1 MKLNAEKAIQNRLIL
16 IHGPDD
22 GQRRTA
28 LSEVL
33 KAAGLQ
39 PDDLDLESF
48 PADQKSPLEWL
59 GLAGTPPFLA
69 DRRTVVVRN
78 LGRVDPADTWPDTP
92 IKKGHIFAEQASSL
106 PESGLLILVQDDEG
120 GDANKAQRTETVVK
134 KWGRLVEMAG
144 GLALEMKS
152 DPAQTVK
159 SIGVRCQEEG
169 YKISRSAAEHL
180 SERVGGR
187 ERQALDELEKLFA
200 YTRDSL
206 TIRTEDIDELV
217 MPDIEYGIFALVD
230 AVAQGRGKE
239 ALGQLQRLLAQ
250 HPKAEG
256 EAFSRVFPMFQ
267 RQFRL
272 IWIARLCLET
282 KSNLDRPSREAQAH
296 MPSNPP
302 IAKLW
307 PRQKQALMTSAKR
320 LTFEQIGAC
329 LHAIGD
335 ADARIKGLKPSYS
348 TRETLEQLVLGLAQ
362 ICRAV

>member
-1 MKLNAEKAIQNRLIL
+1 MKLNAEKAVQNRLIL

-22 GQRRTA
+22 GQRRSA
-28 LSEVL
+28 LSELL

-59 GLAGTPPFLA
+59 GMAGTPPFLA

-78 LGRVDPADTWPDTP
+78 LGRLDPADAWSGTP
-92 IKKGHIFAEQASSL
+92 IKKGHIFAEQSAGL
-106 PESGLLILVQDDEG
+106 PETALLILVQDDEG
-120 GDANKAQRTETVVK
+120 GDAAKASRTETVVK
-134 KWGRLVEMAG
+134 KWARLVDLAG
-144 GLALEMKS
+144 GIALEMKT
-152 DPAQTVK
+152 DPASTVK
-159 SIGVRCQEEG
+159 AIGVRCQEEG

-187 ERQALDELEKLFA
+187 ERQAMDELDKLFA
-200 YTRDSL
+200 FTIDSRS
-206 TIRTEDIDELV
+206 IRTEEIDALV
-217 MPDIEYGIFALVD
+217 MPDIAYSIFSLVD
-230 AVAQGRGKE
+230 AVAQGRGGE
-239 ALGQLQRLLAQ
+239 ALGHLQRLLAQ

-272 IWIARLCLET
+272 IWIARLCIET
-282 KSNLDRPSREAQAH
+282 KSNLDRPSREAQAQ
-296 MPSNPP
+296 MPANPS
-302 IAKLW
+302 IAKMW

-320 LTFEQIGAC
+320 LSFEQIGAC
-329 LHAIGD
+329 LHEIGD